1 MGEEL
6 KSEMNAS
13 EMAMRKFL
21 KQLGVTGHQKL
32 SEALRIAV
40 QSGQLAAG
48 CDVAVNAKIEIIELE
63 FSHDLTAILKAPE
76 LGGP

>member
-6 KSEMNAS
+6 KLEMNAS
-13 EMAMRKFL
+13 EMATRKFL

-48 CDVAVNAKIEIIELE
+48 CDVAVTAKIEIVELE
-63 FSHDLTAILKAPE
+63 FSHGVTATLKAPD
-76 LGGP
+76 LGDQ